1 MPGNRDGVVSDVDLL
16 RCEHIEYRQE
26 PVGLDAHS
34 VQLKTLPMDRPTRQ
48 NHLGEL
54 FKGKDLEVEGD
65 GRLFSCRRTCGD
77 QCSQSICV
85 QPLFEKV
92 MLRYDVLSEKRRP
105 AIDHC
110 FARGFLP
117 NGGHPLVLFKWRLG
131 TNVCILIVPDYR
143 LVGLLDDTVRC
154 SQ

>member
-1 MPGNRDGVVSDVDLL
+1 MLVLDDARVGNLAPGVVGHGHALVILL
-16 RCEHIEYRQE
+16 VER
-26 PVGLDAHS
+26 
-34 VQLKTLPMDRPTRQ
+34 
-48 NHLGEL
+48 LG
-54 FKGKDLEVEGD
+54 LEVQAAVLE
-65 GRLFSCRRTCGD
+65 RAQLILKVSCRGPTLNL
-77 QCSQSICV
+77 SV
-85 QPLFEKV
+85 ALFEKV

-110 FARGFLP
+110 FTRGFLP